1 MRPEAPPKNES
12 EEKAGSPAHAS
23 DSMAMDIMQCTVLT
37 VEPEDSVYKAIGI
50 FAEEHVS
57 GLPVVDNHRL
67 VGIISEKDVLRLMYG
82 AKFLPGAVKDYMTTT
97 VQSFDVQAS
106 VTEIGE
112 CLLQNVFRRV
122 VILRDNA
129 LAGVVSRSDLIRHGM
144 RYLAP
149 PAATDHDARQ
159 ERTPLARDAMQ
170 CGLLTVRRQT
180 PLHEAANILATR
192 RITGLPV
199 VDEALQLLGIIT
211 EKDVLRAIFAPESMG
226 QTVADLMTED
236 VTCFEQTDSMFD
248 VCSCLTNNDFRR
260 VPILDQGRLVGL
272 ISRADIIL
280 YIHKNKS
287 AVFGPML

>member
-1 MRPEAPPKNES
+1 MRPAALPNNKS
-12 EEKAGSPAHAS
+12 GEKAGNPAHAS
-23 DSMAMDIMQCTVLT
+23 DSMAMDIMQCSVLT

-50 FAEEHVS
+50 FAEKHVS

-67 VGIISEKDVLRLMYG
+67 VGIISKKDVLRLMYG

-97 VQSFDVQAS
+97 VQSFDVQDS

-122 VILRDNA
+122 AILRDNT
-129 LAGVVSRSDLIRHGM
+129 LAGVISRSDLIRHGM

-149 PAATDHDARQ
+149 PANADHETGQ
-159 ERTPLARDAMQ
+159 ERMPLARDVMQ
-170 CGLLTVRRQT
+170 CGLFTVRKQT
-180 PLHEAANILATR
+180 PLHEAANILVTQ

-211 EKDVLRAIFAPESMG
+211 EKDVLRAIFACENQE
-226 QTVADLMTED
+226 QTVADLMTEE

-248 VCSCLTNNDFRR
+248 VCSCLINNDFRR

-280 YIHKNKS
+280 YILKNKTS
-287 AVFGPML
+287 ALSPVL